1 MLTTQLRELEK
12 DGFIVRK
19 IFAEIPPRV
28 EYSIT
33 ENVKTIFPLL
43 QSIQDWGKSQQS
55 KKSMLNI
62 YTFTLALGVIINY
75 LLKLISL
82 KFSIIILLFLFRFQI
97 M

>member
-43 QSIQDWGKSQQS
+43 QSIQDWGKSKQS